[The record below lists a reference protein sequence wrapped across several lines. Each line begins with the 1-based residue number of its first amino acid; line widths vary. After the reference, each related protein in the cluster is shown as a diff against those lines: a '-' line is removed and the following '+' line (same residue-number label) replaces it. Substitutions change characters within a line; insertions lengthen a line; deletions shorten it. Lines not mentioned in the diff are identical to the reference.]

1 MSAVTDR
8 SSSARHPDPD
18 APAGSPAEAPHTL
31 RQPAPRTLSLFDQLG
46 LWGNLGVSLLGPVGA
61 IYLLQPGAGA
71 PLSLL
76 AAFTALVLGTLLGS
90 LLIGLAAVPGAQ
102 TGAPSMVL
110 LRGLLGARLSY
121 LPTLLNVA
129 QLIGWTVF
137 EIVVITSAAQQLLP
151 WHGARWPYVLLAGL
165 GTVAM
170 ALRPLGAVR
179 VLRRYALGAVVLA
192 TVYLFA
198 QLLRNPLPST
208 TKGSWG
214 GFWLACDV
222 AIAVAVSWVPLAS
235 DYSRHSRSVRAA
247 FLGGFAGYAV
257 TQIAYYA
264 LGLIALSTVVRASA
278 DASVLQ
284 HDMFAAFVAVPVGW
298 LAFGVIILRELDQ
311 SFADTYS
318 TVVSIQNLRPGLD
331 RRILAVA
338 VGGLATVAALTL
350 DINAY
355 YNFLALLGSVFVPMF
370 AVFVVDYFLLRRHR
384 RWDLAENAP
393 ARWAMLAPWLLGF
406 ATYQYINP
414 GYLGWWVR
422 WWNAVRGA
430 VGWQPTSWLSASIAA
445 FTVAAVATVAIAPL
459 DRRLARAREPVG
471 TGASGR

>member
-1 MSAVTDR
+1 MSIVTDR
-8 SSSARHPDPD
+8 PS
-18 APAGSPAEAPHTL
+18 PAGTPGGQAGTEAPHTL
-31 RQPAPRTLSLFDQLG
+31 LQPAPRTLSLLDQLG

-61 IYLLQPGAGA
+61 IYLLQPAGVA

-76 AAFTALVLGTLLGS
+76 AAFTALVLGTVLGS
-90 LLIGLAAVPGAQ
+90 LLIGLAAIPGAQ

-121 LPTLLNVA
+121 LPTLLNML

-151 WHGARWPYVLLAGL
+151 WHGARWPYVLIAGL
-165 GTVAM
+165 LTIAM

-179 VLRRYALGAVVLA
+179 VLRRYALVAVLLA
-192 TVYLFA
+192 TVYLYA
-198 QLLRNPLPST
+198 QLLRHPLPSA
-208 TKGSWG
+208 TKGSWA
-214 GFWLACDV
+214 GFWLAADV

-235 DYSRHSRSVRAA
+235 DYSRHSRSVRGA

-278 DASVLQ
+278 DAGVLQ
-284 HDMFAAFVAVPVGW
+284 HDMFAAFIAVPLGW

-318 TVVSIQNLRPGLD
+318 TVVSIQNLRPSLD
-331 RRILAVA
+331 RRLLAVG
-338 VGGLATVAALTL
+338 VGGLATLLALAL
-350 DINAY
+350 NIDAY
-355 YNFLALLGSVFVPMF
+355 YNFLVLLGSVFVPMF

-384 RWDLAENAP
+384 QWDVSEQAP
-393 ARWAMLAPWLLGF
+393 ARWTMLVPWLLGF
-406 ATYQYINP
+406 AAYQLINP
-414 GYLGWWVR
+414 GYIGWWVR
-422 WWNAVRGA
+422 VWGDLRDAM
-430 VGWQPTSWLSASIAA
+430 GWQPTSWMSASLISY
-445 FTVAAVATVAIAPL
+445 TVAALATLALAPL
-459 DRRLARAREPVG
+459 QRRLSRA
-471 TGASGR
+471 GR

>member
-8 SSSARHPDPD
+8 SSSSPGSGAV
-18 APAGSPAEAPHTL
+18 PAGPAAEAPHTL
-31 RQPAPRTLSLFDQLG
+31 LQPAPRTLSLLDQLG

-61 IYLLQPGAGA
+61 IYLLQPGGVA

-76 AAFTALVLGTLLGS
+76 AAFTALVVGTLLGS

-121 LPTLLNVA
+121 LPTVLNML
-129 QLIGWTVF
+129 QLVGWTVF

-151 WHGARWPYVLLAGL
+151 WHGARWPYVIIAGL
-165 GTVAM
+165 LTIAM

-179 VLRRYALGAVVLA
+179 VLRRYALGAVILA
-192 TVYLFA
+192 TVYLYA
-198 QLLRNPLPST
+198 QLLRNPLPSAT
-208 TKGSWG
+208 TGSWA

-235 DYSRHSRSVRAA
+235 DYSRHSRRVRTA
-247 FLGGFAGYAV
+247 FLGGFGGYAV
-257 TQIAYYA
+257 TQIACYA

-278 DASVLQ
+278 DAGVLQ
-284 HDMFAAFVAVPVGW
+284 HDMFAAFIAVPVGW

-331 RRILAVA
+331 RRVLAVA
-338 VGGLATVAALTL
+338 VGGLATLLALTL
-350 DINAY
+350 DINDY

-370 AVFVVDYFLLRRHR
+370 AVFVVDYFLIRRNR
-384 RWDLAENAP
+384 YWDLSADAP
-393 ARWAMLAPWLLGF
+393 ARWAMLLPWLLGF
-406 ATYQYINP
+406 ATYQLINP
-414 GYLGWWVR
+414 GYLGWWVG
-422 WWNAVRGA
+422 WWEAVRA
-430 VGWQPTSWLSASIAA
+430 ALGWQPASWLSASVLS
-445 FTVAAVATVAIAPL
+445 FMVAAVATLAVAPL
-459 DRRLARAREPVG
+459 DRRLVAAARRRAEP
-471 TGASGR
+471 